1 MFNNNYLI
9 SIYNISKLTKC
20 IIEVSNKSKLAWAT
34 ICAFAFPVIVCS
46 IFAII
51 TNILAFQ
58 TSRTC
63 GTIIFLAATD
73 LLTHKKGF
81 DLPGH
86 FKTLHILQ
94 VLSLLA
100 FIVGVAV
107 VGGRI
112 SDSETAVTG
121 TGNLCIAISWRDTE
135 GITNE

>member
-1 MFNNNYLI
+1 LYALYLQL
-9 SIYNISKLTKC
+9 SQTFLHFKPP
-20 IIEVSNKSKLAWAT
+20 ELAGQ
-34 ICAFAFPVIVCS
+34 S
-46 IFAII
+46 
-51 TNILAFQ
+51 
-58 TSRTC
+58 S
-63 GTIIFLAATD
+63 FLQRPH